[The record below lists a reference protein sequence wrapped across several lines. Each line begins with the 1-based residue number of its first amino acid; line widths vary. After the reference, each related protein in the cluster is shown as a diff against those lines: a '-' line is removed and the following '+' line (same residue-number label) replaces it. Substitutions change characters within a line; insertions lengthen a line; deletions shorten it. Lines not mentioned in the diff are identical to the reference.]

1 MSAKSKMPTVP
12 ALTAAVQ
19 SQRGDKQRAEGMT
32 IGMLATAVGVGVE
45 TIRYYQRIGLMS
57 IPERSYGRVRRYAST
72 SIERLHF
79 IKHAQQLGFTLE
91 EVAHLLHLED
101 GTHCAEARELAAHKL
116 VAVDQKLNDL
126 HAMRDVLAK
135 LIAACGSRRGT
146 KQSCPLIE
154 SLARNI
160 GA

>member
-1 MSAKSKMPTVP
+1 MSAQSKISITPVLP
-12 ALTAAVQ
+12 VAAQ
-19 SQRGDKQRAEGMT
+19 NQHAPGMT
-32 IGMLATAVGVGVE
+32 IGMLAKAVGVGVE
-45 TIRYYQRIGLMS
+45 TIRYYQRINLMP
-57 IPERSYGRVRRYAST
+57 IPERSYGSVRRYASI

-79 IKHAQQLGFTLE
+79 IKRAQQLGFTLE

-101 GTHCAEARELAAHKL
+101 GTHCAEARELAAQKL

-126 HAMRDVLAK
+126 HAMREVLAN
-135 LIAACGSRRGT
+135 LIAACGNRRGT

-154 SLARNI
+154 SLTKKV